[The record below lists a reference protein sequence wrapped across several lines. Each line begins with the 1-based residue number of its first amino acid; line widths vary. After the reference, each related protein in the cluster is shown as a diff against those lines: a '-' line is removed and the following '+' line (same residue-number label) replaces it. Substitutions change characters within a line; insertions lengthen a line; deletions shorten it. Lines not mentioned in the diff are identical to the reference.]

1 MLRNY
6 ADELEAAQRAVKR
19 AIEHVEAQARIE
31 GAESALGEASTERA
45 GASLRAG
52 AAEVE
57 IAVTG
62 LAGAPSAGVM
72 DDLRRAQAEGEAAA
86 QREASAR
93 RKLEIA
99 QADRRDAE
107 KRGLEGEERAE
118 DAARTAAGALRALSY
133 SPAAAYAGQV
143 QAAQAAARE
152 RAEAEADDGSLLGDI
167 VHGTLDGVGLVP
179 VLGEPADLLNGGIY
193 AAEGD
198 ELNAGLSFAGA
209 VPGLGWGATG
219 TKWAVKYGD
228 DVVEGVDTASD
239 ARRAATAPG
248 APARSPTAPRRRCPT
263 GCGASGRAT
272 TSIRRAARATR
283 RTRSMS
289 AGQTARA
296 TGSLTPTTPARRSSR
311 VSTPS
316 SAR

>member
-19 AIEHVEAQARIE
+19 AIEHVEEAQARIE

-62 LAGAPSAGVM
+62 LAGAPSAGAM

-179 VLGEPADLLNGGIY
+179 VFGEPADLLNGGIY

-209 VPGLGWGATG
+209 VPGLGPALPG
-219 TKWAVKYGD
+219 
-228 DVVEGVDTASD
+228 VVA
-239 ARRAATAPG
+239 ARRA
-248 APARSPTAPRRRCPT
+248 
-263 GCGASGRAT
+263 
-272 TSIRRAARATR
+272 
-283 RTRSMS
+283 
-289 AGQTARA
+289 
-296 TGSLTPTTPARRSSR
+296 SLA
-311 VSTPS
+311 VSTPLTRRS
-316 SAR
+316 QSGIFDGAP